1 MHKSIKRI
9 DIFFFFF
16 RNRNNKAHNDSSRIT
31 KQTIKKA
38 IETAKQERQ
47 LDIFQEL

>member
-9 DIFFFFF
+9 DILFIF

-38 IETAKQERQ
+38 IETEKQERQ